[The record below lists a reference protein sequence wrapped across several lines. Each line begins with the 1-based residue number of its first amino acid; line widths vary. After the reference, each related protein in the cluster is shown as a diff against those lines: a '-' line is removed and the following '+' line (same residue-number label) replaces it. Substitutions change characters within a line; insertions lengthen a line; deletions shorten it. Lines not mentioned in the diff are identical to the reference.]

1 MLTFSLDSQMQI
13 HASEG
18 WPTKV
23 LKKGQLM
30 STENPRVAEA
40 KIFILSDGRKL
51 TYFDNGIQGSSAL
64 LMHHGTPGLGDIW
77 STWLD
82 SASSRGVR
90 AVSYSRAG
98 YLGSDRAEG
107 RTVWSTGTDF
117 EELLAFLGISEF
129 VSIGWSGGGPY
140 ALRST
145 FLTGCK
151 GAELVAGVAPL
162 EEMGADWFTDTGPE
176 DTPESVALLIESV
189 ESALQSAEEK
199 FEGIEELWS
208 VEAINTSAQKRADYE
223 KFSELYS
230 VFNEILSISLVNA
243 IRPSLLGYAEDD
255 HVILKPWGFKIGS
268 VSAPVSIWNGSLDKG
283 VTVNMAEWQHRQ
295 ITNSTLHIVEDQNH
309 VSPMVELMDDILGS
323 AIQKLNA

>member
-1 MLTFSLDSQMQI
+1 
-13 HASEG
+13 
-18 WPTKV
+18 
-23 LKKGQLM
+23 M
-30 STENPRVAEA
+30 SNQNPLLPEA
-40 KIFILSDGRKL
+40 KIFTLSDGRKL
-51 TYFDNGIQGSSAL
+51 TYFDNEVPGSAAL

-82 SASSRGVR
+82 AASSRGVR
-90 AVSYSRAG
+90 AISFTRAG

-117 EELLAFLGISEF
+117 QELLTFLGISEF

-145 FLTGCK
+145 FLNGCK

-162 EEMGADWFTDTGPE
+162 EEMGADWYTDTGPD
-176 DTPESVALLIESV
+176 DTPESIAKLTESV

-199 FEGIEELWS
+199 FVGIEEAWS
-208 VEAINTSAQKRADYE
+208 VEAIDTGARKRTTYE
-223 KFSELYS
+223 DFSELYAA
-230 VFNEILSISLVNA
+230 FNEILSISLLNSLK
-243 IRPSLLGYAEDD
+243 PTLLGYAEDD
-255 HVILKPWGFKIGS
+255 HVILKPWGFKVGD

-283 VTVNMAEWQHRQ
+283 VTINMAEWQHEQ
-295 ITNSTLHIVEDQNH
+295 ITNSTLHIIEDQNH

>member
-1 MLTFSLDSQMQI
+1 
-13 HASEG
+13 
-18 WPTKV
+18 
-23 LKKGQLM
+23 M
-30 STENPRVAEA
+30 SNQNPLLPEA
-40 KIFILSDGRKL
+40 KIFTLSDGRKL
-51 TYFDNGIQGSSAL
+51 TYFDNEVPGSAAL

-77 STWLD
+77 STWINA
-82 SASSRGVR
+82 ASSRGVR
-90 AVSYSRAG
+90 AISFTRAG

-117 EELLAFLGISEF
+117 QELLTFLGISEF

-145 FLTGCK
+145 FLNGCK

-162 EEMGADWFTDTGPE
+162 EEMGADWYTDTGPD
-176 DTPESVALLIESV
+176 DTPESIAKLTESV

-199 FEGIEELWS
+199 FVGIEEAWS
-208 VEAINTSAQKRADYE
+208 VEAIDTGARKRTTYE
-223 KFSELYS
+223 DFSELYAA
-230 VFNEILSISLVNA
+230 FNEILSISLLNSLK
-243 IRPSLLGYAEDD
+243 PTLLGYAEDD
-255 HVILKPWGFKIGS
+255 HVILKPWGFKVGD

-283 VTVNMAEWQHRQ
+283 VTINMAEWQHEQ
-295 ITNSTLHIVEDQNH
+295 ITNSTLHIIEDQNH